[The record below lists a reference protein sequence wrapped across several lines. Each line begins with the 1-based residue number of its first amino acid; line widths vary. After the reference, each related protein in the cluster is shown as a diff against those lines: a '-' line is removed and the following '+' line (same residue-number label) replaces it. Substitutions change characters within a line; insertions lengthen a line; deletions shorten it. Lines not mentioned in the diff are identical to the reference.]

1 MKIILHSASRMLAKR
16 ARALTLLAG
25 LLLAVP
31 SVGTMAGKLDGWQL
45 EPGVTV
51 PSYAVIDPASTNL
64 NVDSVVLVCEQA
76 THRRILQLQMYLSTD
91 GPLSPNGITPQ
102 QLKNDPRAEAVID
115 DRVFP
120 VQLLFSEA
128 YVLLADDEEEMFPLL
143 SERLLD
149 AMQAGKKM
157 VLRFDLVAE
166 PVGQPASFDGEVV
179 IDLKA
184 GVGGAA
190 VSAVR
195 RCAENG
201 AVYSAGVS
209 QPVQ

>member
-1 MKIILHSASRMLAKR
+1 
-16 ARALTLLAG
+16 
-25 LLLAVP
+25 
-31 SVGTMAGKLDGWQL
+31 
-45 EPGVTV
+45 
-51 PSYAVIDPASTNL
+51 
-64 NVDSVVLVCEQA
+64 
-76 THRRILQLQMYLSTD
+76 MYLSTD
-91 GPLSPNGITPQ
+91 APLSPNGIAPR

-115 DRVFP
+115 GRVFP
-120 VQLLFSEA
+120 VQLLFSDA
-128 YVLLADDEEEMFPLL
+128 YVLLVDDEEEMFPLL

-149 AMQAGKKM
+149 AMQTGKKM
-157 VLRFDLVAE
+157 ILRFDLVAE